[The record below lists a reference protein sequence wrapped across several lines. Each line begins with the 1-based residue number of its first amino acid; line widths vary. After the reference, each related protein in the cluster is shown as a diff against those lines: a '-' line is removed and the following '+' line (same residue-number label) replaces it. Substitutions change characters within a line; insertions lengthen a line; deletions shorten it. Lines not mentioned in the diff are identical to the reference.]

1 MWMLD
6 CSNKEVL
13 KVLNL
18 GRDYIL
24 IYLYQNVRRMQ
35 REDCSAEMY
44 WWGVD
49 FFFKTLVATLL
60 HLCAAVSQSCFNSAP
75 SGFFFF

>member
-1 MWMLD
+1 MWMSD

-18 GRDYIL
+18 GRDHIL

-49 FFFKTLVATLL
+49 FYFFKLWWQ
-60 HLCAAVSQSCFNSAP
+60 HSCICAQL
-75 SGFFFF
+75 

>member
-1 MWMLD
+1 MSMLD
-6 CSNKEVL
+6 CSNKEAL

-18 GRDYIL
+18 GRDHIL

-35 REDCSAEMY
+35 REDCLAEMY

-49 FFFKTLVATLL
+49 FYFIKPWWQHACICVQL
-60 HLCAAVSQSCFNSAP
+60 
-75 SGFFFF
+75 

>member
-1 MWMLD
+1 MLE

-18 GRDYIL
+18 RRDHIP
-24 IYLYQNVRRMQ
+24 IYLHQNVRRMQ
-35 REDCSAEMY
+35 REDCLAEMY

-49 FFFKTLVATLL
+49 FYFIKLWR
-60 HLCAAVSQSCFNSAP
+60 HHSCICVQL
-75 SGFFFF
+75 